1 MATTSYA
8 DFIRHWGQLNDQV
21 KVNPELAPFE
31 PLRAELE
38 VERQGL
44 IEKKNR
50 QSSLKAETQE
60 TTREID
66 GHVARGREAATRLR
80 DAIKAMYSRRGE
92 KLTAFGI
99 PVARPTAAKAAAK
112 ARGKNKKSSENKPSE
127 PGPNPGPAAASDTH
141 GTT

>member
-8 DFIRHWGQLNDQV
+8 DYIRHWGQLDDQA
-21 KVNPELAPFE
+21 KVDPELAPFE

-38 VERQGL
+38 VERLGL
-44 IEKKNR
+44 IEKTNR
-50 QSSLKAETQE
+50 QASLKAQTQE

-80 DAIKAMYSRRGE
+80 DAIKAVYSRSAE

-99 PVARPTAAKAAAK
+99 PVRRPTPAKAAAK
-112 ARGKNKKSSENKPSE
+112 EKVKNKKSPETKPSE
-127 PGPNPGPAAASDTH
+127 PGPNPDPPAASETH

>member
-8 DFIRHWGQLNDQV
+8 DYIRHWGQLDDQV
-21 KVNPELAPFE
+21 KVDPELAPFE
-31 PLRAELE
+31 PLRADLE
-38 VERQGL
+38 VERLGL
-44 IEKKNR
+44 VEKTNR
-50 QSSLKAETQE
+50 QASLKAQTQE

-80 DAIKAMYSRRGE
+80 DAIKAVYSRSGE

-99 PVARPTAAKAAAK
+99 PVRRPTPAKAAAK
-112 ARGKNKKSSENKPSE
+112 ERVKNKKSPQTKPSE
-127 PGPNPGPAAASDTH
+127 PGPHPGPPAASETH

>member
-38 VERQGL
+38 VERLGL
-44 IEKKNR
+44 VEKTNR
-50 QSSLKAETQE
+50 QASLKAETQE

-80 DAIKAMYSRRGE
+80 DAIKAVYSRSGE

-99 PVARPTAAKAAAK
+99 PVRRPTPAKAAAK
-112 ARGKNKKSSENKPSE
+112 EKMKKKKSPQTKPSE
-127 PGPNPGPAAASDTH
+127 PRPHPGPTAASETH

>member
-8 DFIRHWGQLNDQV
+8 DYIRHWGQLNDQV

-31 PLRAELE
+31 PLRAELD

-44 IEKKNR
+44 IEKTN
-50 QSSLKAETQE
+50 QQASFKAQTQD
-60 TTREID
+60 TTRQID
-66 GHVARGREAATRLR
+66 GHLARGREAATRLR

-99 PVARPTAAKAAAK
+99 PVSRPAAAKAAAK
-112 ARGKNKKSSENKPSE
+112 ARRNAKKPSE
-127 PGPNPGPAAASDTH
+127 TDPHPGPPAASETH